1 MNTPSRQ
8 SILCPN
14 CRKLISGDETRCP
27 YCGTTAPGSVWRNN
41 PIAKGF
47 YHPDSLVKGIIG
59 INVVMFAVCLLF
71 NPMGMRMSLNPL
83 TALAPSDNSLL
94 LLGATGTLPIDR
106 FGRWWTLLSANYLH
120 GGLLHILFNM
130 LAFRQ
135 LAQLVARE
143 YGGYRMAAIYTLG
156 GVAGF
161 AVSYLAGVVLT
172 IGASAAVCSLMGALL
187 YYGKSRG
194 GLYGRIIYRQVGG
207 WAVGLFLFGVIV
219 PGINNW
225 GHGGGLAAGAL
236 LGFLLGYAEKKPES
250 SGHRALAGICAAAT
264 LGVLVWAVATGIY
277 YRMAG

>member
-1 MNTPSRQ
+1 MNPSPRQ
-8 SILCPN
+8 SILCPS
-14 CRKLISGDETRCP
+14 CRRLISADEPRCP
-27 YCGTTAPGSVWRNN
+27 YCGTSAPGSLWRNN
-41 PIAKGF
+41 PIAKSF
-47 YHPDSLVKGIIG
+47 FHPDLLVKSIIG
-59 INVVMFAVCLLF
+59 INVAMFAVCLLF
-71 NPMGMRMSLNPL
+71 SPMGIRMSFNPL

-135 LAQLVARE
+135 LAQLVVRE
-143 YGGYRMAAIYTLG
+143 YGGYRMTVIYTLG
-156 GVAGF
+156 GIAGF

-172 IGASAAVCSLMGALL
+172 IGASAAVCSLMGALI

-194 GLYGRIIYRQVGG
+194 GIYGRLIYRQVGG
-207 WAVGLFLFGVIV
+207 WAVAIFVFGVIV

-236 LGFLLGYAEKKPES
+236 LGLLLGYNEKRREN
-250 SGHRALAGICAAAT
+250 RAQRLLAGLCAAVTVA
-264 LGVLVWAVATGIY
+264 VLVWAVATGVY
-277 YRMAG
+277 YRMKV